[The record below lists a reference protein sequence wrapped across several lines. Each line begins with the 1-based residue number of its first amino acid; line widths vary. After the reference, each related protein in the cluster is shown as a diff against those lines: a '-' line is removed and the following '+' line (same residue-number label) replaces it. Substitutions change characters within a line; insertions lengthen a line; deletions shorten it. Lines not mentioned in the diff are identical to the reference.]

1 MTQNL
6 YKTHT
11 AICKFGTLININ
23 KGELNRGQLKRDTT
37 RLNKIT
43 KLQKYHKRY

>member
-23 KGELNRGQLKRDTT
+23 KGELNRGQLKRSDFFNS
-37 RLNKIT
+37 LLYI
-43 KLQKYHKRY
+43 LGPLY